1 MNLFGFALGIG
12 TKNKKG
18 DWLEVYYPSPRHQV
32 PGGEIDRL
40 ASHLGYKGGNVAL
53 EIPDGRSL
61 ATLGEPW
68 AQFAQA
74 KKPLVATFLES
85 DDVLQSVP
93 EAYLKLHFLSHRFV
107 RPHEINLTGI
117 FKVLPNVAWTS
128 RGPIDPEELADRQCA
143 ARLAGETLEVRL
155 VDKFPPMTDYVVPSG
170 VRIADSGRV
179 RLGAYVGPGTT
190 VMQEGFINFN
200 AGTEGPNMIEGRVSS
215 SVWVGAGSDLGGGCS
230 TMGVLSG
237 GNSVPISVGA
247 RCLIGANAGVGI
259 PLGDDCTVE
268 AGLYVTAASKVN
280 ILSRDGIFVKSL
292 KARDLA
298 GRSNLLFRRNSL
310 SGAIECLPN
319 KASIELNH
327 DLHAHN

>member
-1 MNLFGFALGIG
+1 MNMFAFGLGIG
-12 TKNKKG
+12 TKDKKG
-18 DWLEVYYPSPRHQV
+18 DWLEVYYKTPLFQV
-32 PGGEIDRL
+32 PRAEIDRL
-40 ASHLGYKGGNVAL
+40 ARLIGYKGGNAAIDIREPHQL
-53 EIPDGRSL
+53 K
-61 ATLGEPW
+61 ALGETW
-68 AQFAQA
+68 APYAEA
-74 KKPLVATFLES
+74 TRPLVATFLET
-85 DDVLQSVP
+85 DEGPQSVP
-93 EAYLKLHFLSHRFV
+93 EAYLKLHLLSHRFV
-107 RPHEINLTGI
+107 RPNKINLTGI

-128 RGPIDPEELADRQCA
+128 CGAVAPEELAEKQWA
-143 ARLAGETLEVRL
+143 ARLAGETLEVRM

-179 RLGAYVGPGTT
+179 RLGAYVGAGTT

-215 SVWVGAGSDLGGGCS
+215 SVWIGPGTDLGGGCS

-237 GNSVPISVGA
+237 GNSVTISVGA

-259 PLGDDCTVE
+259 PLGDDCTIE

-280 ILSRDGIFVKSL
+280 ILTRDGALVKTL

-310 SGAIECLPN
+310 SGALECLPN